1 MSIGIGPGKPDFW
14 RPDAAP
20 SGKNSKGTLYKFHT
34 IHHNIKV
41 PNEFGGVARCGK
53 AAREATGGASATRL
67 PECGRERPDHQ
78 PARSRPCDARAV
90 RRARQP
96 AARADRVEQ
105 NQRRDFPAGSDRAAR
120 HPAGIG
126 QRGHREIG
134 GRGRGAALA
143 GRGGPADDGRR
154 ADGGGPADGGRGA
167 GAAARGD
174 VSVPLRRG
182 EGAAAGAARKAQRRL
197 GGALWRRGRAPA
209 ARRAAREKGG

>member
-14 RPDAAP
+14 RPDASP
-20 SGKNSKGTLYKFHT
+20 FGKNSKGTLYKFHT

-90 RRARQP
+90 RRAGEP

-105 NQRRDFPAGSDRAAR
+105 NQRRDFPAGSDRAPR
-120 HPAGIG
+120 HPAGFG
-126 QRGHREIG
+126 QRGRCEIG

-143 GRGGPADDGRR
+143 GRGGTRRCFCASPTGRR
-154 ADGGGPADGGRGA
+154 RSCWRCSKSSAPIGRSA
-167 GAAARGD
+167 MAARASARGTAGGA
-174 VSVPLRRG
+174 G
-182 EGAAAGAARKAQRRL
+182 EGAVEPCGSTSGDTCTTR
-197 GGALWRRGRAPA
+197 
-209 ARRAAREKGG
+209 